1 MDELMHTG
9 QCGCMS
15 QGGSVPSVPI
25 FLIGFMGAGKT
36 TLGRALASSE
46 CCPAT
51 GAWVYIDLDEIIE
64 QREGMAVRAIFH
76 QKGEA
81 YFRCL
86 ESEMLRETARQG
98 NVIVGCGGGTPCHS
112 GNMEWMNA
120 NGLTVL
126 LEASRQVLLRR
137 LLQAQ
142 QQRPLLAGLSAAEI
156 GEFIDAKMKEREP
169 FYSLARLRFPSDHLE
184 SEKEIAESCLKFHD
198 MISSVY

>member
-1 MDELMHTG
+1 MP
-9 QCGCMS
+9 
-15 QGGSVPSVPI
+15 QGGCVPSGPI
-25 FLIGFMGAGKT
+25 FLIGFMGSGKT
-36 TLGRALASSE
+36 TLGRALASSAY
-46 CCPAT
+46 CPAT
-51 GAWVYIDLDEIIE
+51 GARAYIDLDEMIE
-64 QREGMAVRAIFH
+64 QREGMAVRAIFSR
-76 QKGEA
+76 KGEA

-126 LEASRQVLLRR
+126 LEASRHVLLRR

-142 QQRPLLAGLSAAEI
+142 QQRPLLAGLSAEGI

-184 SEKEIAESCLKFHD
+184 SEKEIAASCLKFHD
-198 MISSVY
+198 MISSIY